1 MKRHT
6 VSVRKH
12 GGGWQEV
19 RGEDEEEYR
28 EEGFLSSDEKLS
40 LKQTEVSSHSSSK
53 MFHLKMKEKQFK
65 T

>member
-12 GGGWQEV
+12 AGGWQEV
-19 RGEDEEEYR
+19 RGEDEEEDC

-40 LKQTEVSSHSSSK
+40 LKQTEASSR
-53 MFHLKMKEKQFK
+53 
-65 T
+65 